1 MNGRHQKTMAEWWYG
16 NRKYVD
22 YLRLTPKYSIPSAT
36 SLYPGHAAYSGIE
49 LPSVRPIGQTP
60 GKYETLPEEKNS
72 GWLTSDITGSG
83 SRGSDTIDDLLASK
97 LEGLHQNIQH
107 IRYQLDNREK
117 LKKQNIYDI
126 DKEMMKSKTELFECE
141 NWMPGSNSLIERR
154 RTDLEKQLQQM
165 QKEKRLEQVASWRDQ
180 QRLLK
185 DLRDIV
191 DDYRNAF
198 RRKSLVSGSYG
209 PFDSTAGSD

>member
-1 MNGRHQKTMAEWWYG
+1 MAEWWYG
-16 NRKYVD
+16 DRKYVD
-22 YLRLTPKYSIPSAT
+22 YLRLTPNYSVPPAT

-49 LPSVRPIGQTP
+49 LPSVQPISPTQD
-60 GKYETLPEEKNS
+60 KYETLPEENSS

-107 IRYQLDNREK
+107 IQYQLDNREK

-154 RTDLEKQLQQM
+154 RTDLKKQLQQM

-209 PFDSTAGSD
+209 PFDSTAGSG